1 MNGLGRDI
9 ARTRLS
15 QPAKAVNDRSSLTV
29 SHVTTRFMN
38 RSGPSAPSLSP
49 DALAV
54 IDSGRIW
61 RGPYLKSRSRPTRRS
76 NDERPQRRTVRR
88 GGEAE
93 EPLLHSTQELAA
105 KVSRREEKG
114 VDAFVNGREA
124 ELRWLDNLADPS

>member
-29 SHVTTRFMN
+29 SHVTTLA
-38 RSGPSAPSLSP
+38 SPSP
-49 DALAV
+49 DALAGT
-54 IDSGRIW
+54 DSGRIR

-76 NDERPQRRTVRR
+76 DDERPQRRSVRR